1 MTVYTIVVEGE
12 LSSRFSSAFD
22 GMSMRAEHG
31 RTELVGDVVD
41 QSQLQ
46 GLLSHIADL
55 GLDLVSVGQTMTDP
69 SAQPEPASGQGSQRS
84 HPGRCS

>member
-12 LSSRFSSAFD
+12 LSGRFSSAFD
-22 GMSMRAEHG
+22 GMSLSAEHG
-31 RTELVGDVVD
+31 ETELVGDVVD

-55 GLDLVSVGQTMTDP
+55 GLVLVRVSQTMTDP
-69 SAQPEPASGQGSQRS
+69 SPQHEPASEQARG
-84 HPGRCS
+84 PK

>member
-31 RTELVGDVVD
+31 ETELVGDVID
-41 QSQLQ
+41 QSHLQ

-55 GLDLVSVGQTMTDP
+55 GLVLVRVGQTVADP
-69 SAQPEPASGQGSQRS
+69 SPPPASSS
-84 HPGRCS
+84 EPTPS